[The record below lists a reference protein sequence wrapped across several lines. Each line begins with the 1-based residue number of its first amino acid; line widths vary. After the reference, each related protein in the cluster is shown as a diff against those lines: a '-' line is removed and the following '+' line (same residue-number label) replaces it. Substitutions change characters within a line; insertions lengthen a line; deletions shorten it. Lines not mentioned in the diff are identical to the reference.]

1 MDDRIENDS
10 VSLTQRLIDNYR
22 AGMGQ
27 GRGGGVAGR
36 KFTNKRLSFT
46 IVVVLIV
53 ALLLFLR
60 LFQLQVLSAPQLAQT
75 ARQLRTQSIMLEAKR
90 GDIVDGKGNILAT
103 SVERYNI
110 RVNQLEIASFNEY
123 DDDNNLVGTGAAAA
137 AKKVAPILDMD
148 QAELAGIFLGGE
160 EKNQWT
166 LVKRDVSPDTWR
178 DISALGIHGIYPER
192 YMQRFYPN
200 GYVGGNILGYTGV
213 TADDDTVA
221 GRAGI
226 EASYNSLLSGEN
238 GELSVEVGP
247 WGTVFPQAPKKE
259 VPAVDGGKVQL
270 TINRDLQLATQEAL
284 DSAVKR
290 TNAEWGAAVAIEI
303 GTGRILALGDS
314 STPDPSNLAEVKPG
328 DWNSRAVQAV
338 VEPGSTGK
346 IITLS
351 SALETGAISP
361 TSTFVVPDRITMP
374 NGQEFSDNDPHAT
387 ETMTV
392 AGIIGKSYNTGLI
405 QIGDLV
411 DDNYRYGMLQ
421 KFGIGHKTG
430 IELPGEVDGFLK
442 SDAEWDDRTRYTTM
456 IGQSWAASTVQLG
469 QMISIVG
476 NDGVR
481 VPLHIVD
488 GVYDGNGV
496 FEPTVIGASEQV
508 VSPEAARAANSILQG
523 VTRSDSTGELAR
535 IPGYNVAGKTGT
547 AEVPDENGNLTK
559 RVGTFVGL
567 VPAEKPQVAI
577 AVVMYN
583 PSGPGY
589 GSVTAAPVFAD
600 IGKFAMRLLGVAP
613 SSEPLMKYPWTLS
626 EMQ

>member
-1 MDDRIENDS
+1 
-10 VSLTQRLIDNYR
+10 
-22 AGMGQ
+22 
-27 GRGGGVAGR
+27 
-36 KFTNKRLSFT
+36 
-46 IVVVLIV
+46 
-53 ALLLFLR
+53 
-60 LFQLQVLSAPQLAQT
+60 
-75 ARQLRTQSIMLEAKR
+75 
-90 GDIVDGKGNILAT
+90 
-103 SVERYNI
+103 
-110 RVNQLEIASFNEY
+110 
-123 DDDNNLVGTGAAAA
+123 
-137 AKKVAPILDMD
+137 
-148 QAELAGIFLGGE
+148 
-160 EKNQWT
+160 
-166 LVKRDVSPDTWR
+166 
-178 DISALGIHGIYPER
+178 
-192 YMQRFYPN
+192 MQRFYPN
-200 GYVGGNILGYTGV
+200 GNVAGNILGYTGV
-213 TADDDTVA
+213 TAEDDTLA

-226 EASYNSLLSGEN
+226 EASYNTLLSGKN

-247 WGTVFPQAPKKE
+247 YGTVFPQAPKKE

-284 DSAVKR
+284 DAATER
-290 TNAEWGAAVAIEI
+290 TNAEWGAAVVVEI

-314 STPDPSNLAEVKPG
+314 SSPDPSNLNDVKPG

-351 SALETGAISP
+351 SALEAGAVSP
-361 TSTFVVPDRITMP
+361 TSTFVVPDQITMP
-374 NGQEFSDNDPHAT
+374 NGQAFSDNDNHAT
-387 ETMTV
+387 ETMTT

-411 DDNYRYGMLQ
+411 PDSYRYEMLEQ
-421 KFGIGHKTG
+421 FGIGHKTG
-430 IELPGEVDGFLK
+430 VELPGEVDGFLK
-442 SDAEWDDRTRYTTM
+442 HHSEWDDRTRYTTM
-456 IGQSWAASTVQLG
+456 IGQSWAASTIQLG
-469 QMISIVG
+469 QMISIIG

-488 GVYDGNGV
+488 GVYDGEGV
-496 FEPTVIGASEQV
+496 FEPTVIDASEQV
-508 VSPEAARAANSILQG
+508 VSAETARAANSILQG

-589 GSVTAAPVFAD
+589 GSVTAAPVFSE
-600 IGKFAMRLLGVAP
+600 IGKFAMRSLGVAP
-613 SSEPLMKYPWTLS
+613 SVEPLVKYPWNLS
-626 EMQ
+626 EM

>member
-1 MDDRIENDS
+1 
-10 VSLTQRLIDNYR
+10 
-22 AGMGQ
+22 MGQ